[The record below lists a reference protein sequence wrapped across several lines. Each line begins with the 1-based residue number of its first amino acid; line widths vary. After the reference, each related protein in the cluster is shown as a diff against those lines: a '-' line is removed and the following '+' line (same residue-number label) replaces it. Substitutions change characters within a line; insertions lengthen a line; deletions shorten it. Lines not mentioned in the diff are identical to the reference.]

1 MSTNNCSNSFES
13 SHISKNIFL
22 VFVVVLFFS
31 DLTILLSQESQ
42 VSVNPNINRLDTSYI
57 IYRNPRVYNVDYTF
71 ELCPEKDS
79 IDRSTD
85 LMLWIPIP
93 REWDSQKAV
102 KIISVEPEPRATYTD
117 PEYGNNILFW
127 DFGKAPI
134 KDIYVVKIK
143 YRVEVFEIY
152 TDINPEQIG
161 SYDKKNEE
169 YQLYTRSTFTENI
182 NPEIIELAQTA
193 VGDEKNAYLQAK
205 RIFEFVVKNI
215 RFKEVR
221 RERGSSVE
229 SILNFKVTDP
239 ETGEQ
244 YFEGQCDHYSILFV
258 ALCRAVG
265 IPARGVCGF
274 PGWGPWIE
282 EKDLKLRST
291 EHTLLTSEGLAA
303 TRLYGAFGGHIW
315 AEFYLPGYGW
325 IPVDPTW
332 NEFGHQD
339 NFKLIISKGR
349 DVNIGPNATKMDD
362 GVYGDQ
368 WIPLHDGRVNA
379 IGWGVWNISKIHVAN
394 AKTLHYSD
402 PFPAD
407 GYAEYATNL
416 YPERDKEMKLRDWKK
431 ECMFSFYSTA
441 KESPDASNIFG
452 QNPELNIKREAYLCH
467 LLRQIVG
474 DEKFRRIF
482 ETYINLRVATGKPV
496 STEKFREIAEKAYGA
511 SLDFFFREWVGNK
524 SLPQFRLEN
533 VQAEMIENKWRVYGN
548 LIQVGETYSHIA
560 IDLVIKT
567 DKGRESQKI
576 WLDSNKTHFEFFT
589 PDQPEKLIVDP
600 DFHIPTIRW
609 MPPHLGMF
617 WNSYPNL
624 TVIYGTLAEA
634 EANRTAARRFA
645 DEFSGSGNEIILAD
659 TAVTE
664 DDLRK
669 SLILFGRPETN
680 KIAQRF
686 SNNFPVKF
694 DKNKFTWQGTI
705 YNRPTQGVAQIIE
718 NPLDHQKVINLYA
731 GLSGDATLKVCDKSE
746 WLKELDGW
754 LLIDVNASY
763 VIYDNHKELISGD
776 WEDLN
781 SDLVWNFK

>member
-1 MSTNNCSNSFES
+1 MITKNYSHSFES
-13 SHISKNIFL
+13 SHGSKNILL
-22 VFVVVLFFS
+22 VFTVVLFLLDFP
-31 DLTILLSQESQ
+31 ILLSQESQ
-42 VSVNPNINRLDTSYI
+42 VSVNPNINRLDTSHI

-79 IDRSTD
+79 IDRSKD
-85 LMLWIPIP
+85 LKLWIPVP

-102 KIISVEPEPRATYTD
+102 KIISVEPEPHAIYTD

-127 DFGKAPI
+127 DFGKVQI

-143 YRVEVFEIY
+143 YRAEVFEIY
-152 TDINPEQIG
+152 TDIDPGHIG
-161 SYDKKNEE
+161 SYDKQGEE
-169 YQLYTRSTFTENI
+169 YQLYTRSTYTTNI
-182 NPEIIELAQTA
+182 SPEIIELAQTA

-205 RIFEFVVKNI
+205 RIFEFVVKNM
-215 RFKEVR
+215 RFKDVR
-221 RERGSSVE
+221 RERGSTVE

-239 ETGEQ
+239 ETGEK

-325 IPVDPTW
+325 IPADPTW
-332 NEFGHQD
+332 NEFGYQN

-349 DVNIGPNATKMDD
+349 DVKIGPKATMIDD

-394 AKTLHYSD
+394 AKILHYSD

-407 GYAEYATNL
+407 GYAEYTAEL
-416 YPERDKEMKLRDWKK
+416 YPESYKEANLRNWRK
-431 ECMFSFYSTA
+431 ESILSFYYTTRKSLDT
-441 KESPDASNIFG
+441 SNIFEK
-452 QNPELNIKREAYLCH
+452 NPALNTEREAYLCN

-474 DEKFRRIF
+474 DEKFRSIF
-482 ETYINLRVATGKPV
+482 ETYINLRIATGEPV
-496 STEKFREIAEKAYGA
+496 STEKFREIAEKVYGA
-511 SLDFFFREWVGNK
+511 SLDFFFREWIGNK
-524 SLPQFRLEN
+524 SLPQFRLDD
-533 VQAEMIENKWRVYGN
+533 VTIEKRKKMWRVNGN
-548 LIQVGETYSHIA
+548 LIQEDETYYHIP
-560 IDLVIKT
+560 IDLVIET
-567 DKGRESQKI
+567 DKGKESQKI
-576 WLDSNKTHFEFFT
+576 RLDSNITHFEFLIT
-589 PDQPEKLIVDP
+589 GQPEKLVVDP

-609 MPPHLGMF
+609 MPPRLGML

-634 EANRTAARRFA
+634 DANKTAAKRFA
-645 DEFSGSGNEIILAD
+645 DEFSGSGNEIIKAD

-680 KIAQRF
+680 KITQRF
-686 SNNFPVKF
+686 HNCFPVKF
-694 DKNKFTWQGTI
+694 EKKKFTWQG
-705 YNRPTQGVAQIIE
+705 NRYSQPTQGVAQIIE
-718 NPLDHQKVINLYA
+718 NPFNPQNMINLYA

-746 WLKELDGW
+746 WMKELNGW
-754 LLIDVNASY
+754 LLIDVNTSY
-763 VIYDNHKELISGD
+763 VIYDNHKKLISGD
-776 WEDLN
+776 WEDSD